1 MMEWHVKHLEKVV
14 LKFVTGLAE
23 NATSWEKRMNKRY
36 GRINNVCRQINY
48 DIKQGATYEQVTLL
62 LQRIRN
68 DSSFSSLR
76 DNHGSLE
83 RLSDLDKYFN
93 HRLARQKVGGINLP
107 VKIFFI
113 TSLSSYCDYLTM

>member
-36 GRINNVCRQINY
+36 GRINNVARQINY
-48 DIKQGATYEQVTLL
+48 DIKQGATYDQVLLL
-62 LQRIRN
+62 LQRIRD

-76 DNHGSLE
+76 DNNGSLE
-83 RLSDLDKYFN
+83 RLAELEKHFQQQPLERTKWWY
-93 HRLARQKVGGINLP
+93 
-107 VKIFFI
+107 
-113 TSLSSYCDYLTM
+113 

>member
-1 MMEWHVKHLEKVV
+1 MKHLEKVV

-36 GRINNVCRQINY
+36 GRINNVARQINY
-48 DIKQGATYEQVTLL
+48 DIKQGATYDQVLLL

-76 DNHGSLE
+76 DNNGSLE
-83 RLSDLDKYFN
+83 RLAELEKHFQQQPLERTKWWY
-93 HRLARQKVGGINLP
+93 
-107 VKIFFI
+107 
-113 TSLSSYCDYLTM
+113 

>member
-36 GRINNVCRQINY
+36 GRINNVARQINY
-48 DIKQGATYEQVTLL
+48 DIKQGATYDQVLLL

-76 DNHGSLE
+76 DNNGSLE
-83 RLSDLDKYFN
+83 RLAELEKHFQQQPLERTKWWY
-93 HRLARQKVGGINLP
+93 
-107 VKIFFI
+107 
-113 TSLSSYCDYLTM
+113 

>member
-1 MMEWHVKHLEKVV
+1 MKHLEKVV

-36 GRINNVCRQINY
+36 GRINNVARQINY
-48 DIKQGATYEQVTLL
+48 DIKQGVTYDQVLLL

-76 DNHGSLE
+76 DNNGSLE
-83 RLSDLDKYFN
+83 RLGELEKYFQQ
-93 HRLARQKVGGINLP
+93 RP
-107 VKIFFI
+107 VETK
-113 TSLSSYCDYLTM
+113 SWWY

>member
-14 LKFVTGLAE
+14 LKFVMGLAE

-76 DNHGSLE
+76 DNNGSLE
-83 RLSDLDKYFN
+83 RLAELEKHFQQQPLERTKWWY
-93 HRLARQKVGGINLP
+93 
-107 VKIFFI
+107 
-113 TSLSSYCDYLTM
+113 

>member
-14 LKFVTGLAE
+14 LKFVTGLAD

-36 GRINNVCRQINY
+36 GRINNVARQINY
-48 DIKQGATYEQVTLL
+48 DIKQGATYDQVLLL

-76 DNHGSLE
+76 DNNGSLE
-83 RLSDLDKYFN
+83 RLGELEKYFQQ
-93 HRLARQKVGGINLP
+93 RP
-107 VKIFFI
+107 VETK
-113 TSLSSYCDYLTM
+113 SWWY

>member
-1 MMEWHVKHLEKVV
+1 MEWHVKHLEKVV

-36 GRINNVCRQINY
+36 GRINNVARQINY
-48 DIKQGATYEQVTLL
+48 DIKQGATYDQVLLL

-76 DNHGSLE
+76 DNNGSLE
-83 RLSDLDKYFN
+83 RLAELEKHFQQQPLERTKWWY
-93 HRLARQKVGGINLP
+93 
-107 VKIFFI
+107 
-113 TSLSSYCDYLTM
+113 

>member
-1 MMEWHVKHLEKVV
+1 LIQNSFPMMEWHVKHLEKVV

-36 GRINNVCRQINY
+36 GRINNVARQINY
-48 DIKQGATYEQVTLL
+48 DIKQGATYDQVLLL

-76 DNHGSLE
+76 DNNGSLE
-83 RLSDLDKYFN
+83 RLAELEKHFQQQPLERTKWWY
-93 HRLARQKVGGINLP
+93 
-107 VKIFFI
+107 
-113 TSLSSYCDYLTM
+113 

>member
-1 MMEWHVKHLEKVV
+1 MQNSFPMMEWHIKHLEKII

-23 NATSWEKRMNKRY
+23 NATRWEKRMNKRY

-48 DIKQGATYEQVTLL
+48 DVKQGATYDQVVLL

-76 DNHGSLE
+76 DIPGSLE
-83 RLSDLDKYFN
+83 RLGELEKYY
-93 HRLARQKVGGINLP
+93 QQQPMETK
-107 VKIFFI
+107 
-113 TSLSSYCDYLTM
+113 SWWY